1 MTRRLRLTLVWALT
15 ISVIALPFL
24 ARGVRNSP
32 PTLPAET
39 SSIGADQLVIITP
52 HLEAVRRKFK
62 AGFARWYVARY
73 HRPVEVE
80 FLVYGGGEI
89 VRFFQASEAAFART
103 GTYNVDVVWGGSDSM
118 FNDVLKS
125 KYLASFELD
134 QAIMHAAFPRPDIGG
149 VALYDPDSVQ
159 GPRWFGTALSSFGIL
174 YNRDLLESLGLAEP
188 ETWADLADPRYHGW
202 LMLAD
207 PTQSSSAKAAFSVI
221 VEREVRIAG
230 QKEGWARGM
239 GLVRQIAANARGFA
253 AGANELPGI
262 VSNGDAA
269 ATMSID
275 FYARSQI
282 AAIGSD
288 RLGYVEPRGATMITP
303 EPVALARGAAHGEVG
318 RRFIEFTLSEAGQRL
333 WITRAG
339 PGEPPEFSLHRLPIM
354 PSLYQRPEANFEAAT
369 DPFGTAG
376 GFNTDPARRREL
388 GLVDELIARCCIDLL
403 SELRATRA
411 QINRSPRAAE
421 LDARLGR
428 FPISEAE
435 SQAAAAVHAKMLNG
449 EPQEWLALQ
458 RRWRER
464 FRAEYSDLRRL
475 AGERG
480 VGVTASAP
488 REGGR
493 AR

>member
-1 MTRRLRLTLVWALT
+1 
-15 ISVIALPFL
+15 
-24 ARGVRNSP
+24 
-32 PTLPAET
+32 
-39 SSIGADQLVIITP
+39 
-52 HLEAVRRKFK
+52 
-62 AGFARWYVARY
+62 
-73 HRPVEVE
+73 
-80 FLVYGGGEI
+80 
-89 VRFFQASEAAFART
+89 
-103 GTYNVDVVWGGSDSM
+103 
-118 FNDVLKS
+118 
-125 KYLASFELD
+125 
-134 QAIMHAAFPRPDIGG
+134 
-149 VALYDPDSVQ
+149 
-159 GPRWFGTALSSFGIL
+159 
-174 YNRDLLESLGLAEP
+174 
-188 ETWADLADPRYHGW
+188 
-202 LMLAD
+202 
-207 PTQSSSAKAAFSVI
+207 
-221 VEREVRIAG
+221 
-230 QKEGWARGM
+230 
-239 GLVRQIAANARGFA
+239 
-253 AGANELPGI
+253 
-262 VSNGDAA
+262 
-269 ATMSID
+269 
-275 FYARSQI
+275 
-282 AAIGSD
+282 
-288 RLGYVEPRGATMITP
+288 MITP